1 MTDVLEQTP
10 PEPAR
15 APEGPRPG
23 APDVESPGWI
33 DKLGGGA

>member
-23 APDVESPGWI
+23 TPDDESPAGSTSSR
-33 DKLGGGA
+33 AV